1 MLLQIRSMKKITYA
15 LLILQVVVL
24 SACGNDK
31 IASLMLPDRSDVTLV
46 SISGSDINMTITDDS
61 KIDDLFT
68 ELSSVN
74 NKSGESYNDTPET
87 DDYLKIVFSVSGGIS
102 SNIVYVFKKEGGFFI
117 EQPYHGIFSIDE
129 AQYNAIRDKI

>member
-1 MLLQIRSMKKITYA
+1 
-15 LLILQVVVL
+15 
-24 SACGNDK
+24 
-31 IASLMLPDRSDVTLV
+31 MLPDRSDVTLV

>member
-1 MLLQIRSMKKITYA
+1 MKKITYA

-31 IASLMLPDRSDVTLV
+31 ITSLMLPDRSDVTLV

-102 SNIVYVFKKEGGFFI
+102 SNIVYVFKKESGFFI